1 MIRRL
6 PILLLAAVLGF
17 SAAARAVVP
26 GAAPSP
32 EALARCD
39 VGPDLRR
46 IADNLPRSRAAV
58 AEGRVLTIVA
68 LGSTSTLG
76 AGASSEA
83 ASYPGVLESE
93 LQRLLPGHVL
103 RVVNAGVANNSAL
116 QMYLRIDDDV
126 LSEEP
131 RLVIW
136 QTGINDAIHDVGTDR
151 FKRILRKG
159 IARLREGGADVL
171 LMDLQPVR
179 NIERYPVYGDYQ
191 NALHQVALETD
202 TPIFRR
208 YALLGT
214 LMAEGRLREDEIIS
228 SGEAGHAVDSG
239 YFCVGTN
246 LARSL
251 AEILSPRARPMR

>member
-6 PILLLAAVLGF
+6 ATLFLAAALCTGP
-17 SAAARAVVP
+17 AAQVVAGP
-26 GAAPSP
+26 RPAP

-39 VGPDLRR
+39 AGPDVRR
-46 IADNLPRSRAAV
+46 IVGDLPYSRAAV
-58 AEGRVLTIVA
+58 AEGRVLTIVT

-93 LQRLLPGHVL
+93 LSRQLPGHVL
-103 RVVNAGVANNSAL
+103 RVVNAGVASNSAH
-116 QMYLRIDDDV
+116 QMYMRLDDDV

-136 QTGINDAIHDVGTDR
+136 QTGVNDAIHDVGVDR

-159 IARLREGGADVL
+159 IGRLREAGVDVV
-171 LMDLQPVR
+171 LMDLHPLRQM
-179 NIERYPVYGDYQ
+179 ERYPVYGDYQ
-191 NALHQVALETD
+191 AALHQVALETG
-202 TPIFRR
+202 TPVFRR
-208 YALLGT
+208 FALLGA
-214 LMAEGRLREDEIIS
+214 LLADGRLRQEEIVS
-228 SGEAGHAVDSG
+228 GGEAGHAVDSG
-239 YFCVGTN
+239 YFCLGTN

-251 AEILSPRARPMR
+251 AEILSPRAVQMR